1 MAKRAIVGGNLLEI
15 DGYDNLESP
24 RVSKVGEPAFTE
36 WNSSTSVWDVKLDT
50 VFKNGLNTESFLK
63 NYSYDLTQNTTSII
77 NDLPADVRSKFWQE
91 NIFTPGI
98 IGNGTTSENSESG
111 SQQTGNT
118 SNQQQSG
125 NQPLSVNYRYPKKFS
140 KEFDYLLITKYEYVP
155 TGYTSTQLSGG
166 GAFSPESVEKRME
179 KNSKGSVALPMQGI
193 SESNSVSWTG
203 DSLNPIQAFF
213 GKIAGKAIEDIST
226 GNLFSL
232 AGAGGM
238 AQSVMEGLNQVSQ
251 STDVQDFLTQ
261 YFAGQ
266 AVGANLVTRNTG
278 LIVNPNLELLFQG
291 PSLRTFSYS
300 YRFNPRD
307 DDEAR
312 EIRNIILFLKRG
324 MAAKKGDINL
334 FLKTPDVFKLK
345 YIFGKTNN
353 EHPFLNKIK
362 LCALTSVNVDY
373 SPDGNYMTY
382 QDGSMTSYSVNLT
395 FSELEPIYENDV
407 PEPGTNS
414 STMGY

>member
-24 RVSKVGEPAFTE
+24 RVSKVGEPAFAE
-36 WNSSTSVWDVKLDT
+36 WNSPNNGWYVKLDT
-50 VFKNGLNTESFLK
+50 VFKDGSNTESFLK

-77 NDLPADVRSKFWQE
+77 NDLPADVRNKFWQE

-140 KEFDYLLITKYEYVP
+140 KEFDYLLITKYEYIP
-155 TGYTSTQLSGG
+155 TNYTSKNLGEG
-166 GAFSPESVEKRME
+166 AAFSPESVEKRME

-213 GKIAGKAIEDIST
+213 GKIAGQAIEDVST
-226 GNLFSL
+226 GNLFG
-232 AGAGGM
+232 AAGGM
-238 AQSVMEGLNQVSQ
+238 AKSVMEGLNQVSQ